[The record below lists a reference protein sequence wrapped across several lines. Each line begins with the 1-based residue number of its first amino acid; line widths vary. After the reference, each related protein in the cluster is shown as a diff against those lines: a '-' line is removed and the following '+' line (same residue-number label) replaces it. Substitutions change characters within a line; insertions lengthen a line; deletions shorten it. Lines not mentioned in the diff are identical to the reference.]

1 MRYTGDS
8 MKFRTWLSII
18 TITLLII
25 VIIAGWSDIRKAFGY
40 LEQVDLW
47 ILALMIPAQFI
58 SYFATGE
65 MIFSYLRSKGHIKD
79 LSVLKVTRMAL
90 ELNFVNHVFPSGGAA
105 GMAYFSWLLGRH
117 GVSTGRA
124 TMAQIIRFAVTFIS
138 FVILLLVA
146 LIVLIIDHNVN
157 RMTILLSLLLV
168 VLAAGGTLGGTF
180 LVGNKQRLARFS
192 TWLTKTINN
201 TARRLT
207 SGKKASVVQE
217 STIASFF
224 DDIHDDYNGILREKK
239 ILLKPFLWSL
249 VANCMDMVLIYIA
262 FWSFGVHV
270 NPAILF
276 IAYGL
281 ASIVSVASV
290 TPGGAGV
297 YEAVMIT
304 FLSSAG
310 VSIEVAVAG
319 TLLARVLLMIGTIAS
334 GYVFYQ
340 LTVIRYGKAPTERQ

>member
-8 MKFRTWLSII
+8 MKFRTWLSLI
-18 TITLLII
+18 TVVLLAI
-25 VIIAGWSDIRKAFGY
+25 VIIAGWHDIKEAFGY
-40 LEQVDLW
+40 FGRVDLW

-65 MIFSYLRSKGHIKD
+65 MIFSYLRAKGNIKD
-79 LSVLKVTRMAL
+79 LNVFKVTRMAL

-117 GVSTGRA
+117 GVSSGRA
-124 TMAQIIRFAVTFIS
+124 TMAQIIRFGVTFIS
-138 FVILLLVA
+138 FVMLLLVA
-146 LIVLIIDHNVN
+146 LIILIIDHNVN
-157 RMTILLSLLLV
+157 RMTILLSLVIVILAV
-168 VLAAGGTLGGTF
+168 VATIGSMYLF
-180 LVGNKQRLARFS
+180 GNRQRLVRFS
-192 TWLTKTINN
+192 DWLTRVINGVVRRVTRGKTRFAVRGEAM
-201 TARRLT
+201 TA
-207 SGKKASVVQE
+207 
-217 STIASFF
+217 FF
-224 DDIHDDYNGILREKK
+224 DDIHDDYKSIMRDKK
-239 ILLKPFLWSL
+239 ILVKPFVWSL
-249 VANCMDMVLIYIA
+249 LANCMDMVLIYIA

-276 IAYGL
+276 IAFGL

-297 YEAVMIT
+297 YEAVMIA

-310 VSIEVAVAG
+310 VSVEIAVAG
-319 TLLARVLLMIGTIAS
+319 TLLARVLLMLGTIMS

-340 LTVIRYGKAPTERQ
+340 LTVIRYGKAPAERQ